1 MTAAPAS
8 PSGPDPGPGASP
20 PLAVE
25 AIGIVKRFPGV
36 LANDHVDFDLRV
48 GEVHALL
55 GENGAGKST
64 LVNILAGLYRQDE
77 GEVRVDG
84 RPVSFGS
91 PRDAIEAGLGM
102 VHQHFTLV
110 PSQTVTE
117 NILLGLRQPR
127 FWLDARRSEE
137 EVAGIATEFGLRVH
151 PRAKIW
157 QLSVGEQ
164 QRVEILKLLYR
175 GARILILDEP
185 TAVLA
190 PQEAEELFRT
200 LRAMTEACRSVVFIS
215 HKLTEVMAIADRVT
229 VMRRGRVTAAGQ
241 PTAGVTKR
249 DLARL
254 MVGRDIV
261 GLYDKAPFNPGD
273 VLLSASDV
281 EAENDR
287 ALPALRG
294 VSLEVRSGEIVGVAA
309 VAGNGQAELAEVIT
323 GLRPC
328 RGTIRI
334 GGELVSNRP
343 PKHAIKAGVAHV
355 PEDRTGVGSAP
366 NLSLADNLIM
376 KRFRD
381 PPVSRGWLIDDGR
394 TRTLAEELK
403 EEYAIAAPSVETR
416 ARLLS
421 GGNLQRLILAREI
434 ETRPSMMV
442 AVQPTRG
449 LDVGA
454 IETVHRLLL
463 ERRDEGAGI
472 LLISEDLDEILA
484 LADRVDVMYEG
495 RLVGSFD
502 AKTADI
508 HEIGLLMTGAE
519 GEAPGEEGV
528 AGAGDLGPAVGPVE
542 PDDPDAEDPS

>member
-1 MTAAPAS
+1 MTVAPQPPA
-8 PSGPDPGPGASP
+8 DPANPGEP
-20 PLAVE
+20 PPALE

-36 LANDHVDFDLRV
+36 LANDNVDFALRT
-48 GEVHALL
+48 GEIHALL

-64 LVNILAGLYRQDE
+64 LMNILAGLYRPDE
-77 GEVRVDG
+77 GEIRLDG

-91 PRDAIEAGLGM
+91 PRDAIQAGLGM

-117 NILLGLRQPR
+117 NILLGLKEPR
-127 FWLDARRSEE
+127 FWLDARRSEDE
-137 EVAGIATEFGLRVH
+137 IARLATEFGLRVH

-175 GARILILDEP
+175 GARILIMDEP

-190 PQEAEELFRT
+190 PQEAEDLFRT
-200 LRAMTEACRSVVFIS
+200 LRAMTESGRSVVFNS
-215 HKLTEVMAIADRVT
+215 PKLAEVLAIADRVT
-229 VMRRGRVTAAGQ
+229 VMRRGQVTAAGE
-241 PTAGVTKR
+241 PAAGATKR
-249 DLARL
+249 DLARQ

-261 GLYDKAPFNPGD
+261 GLYEKAPFKPGE
-273 VLLSASDV
+273 VLLSATDL
-281 EAENDR
+281 EADNDR
-287 ALPALRG
+287 GLPALRDL
-294 VSLEVRSGEIVGVAA
+294 SLDVRAGEIVGIAA
-309 VAGNGQAELAEVIT
+309 VAGNGQSELAEVIT

-328 RGTIRI
+328 RGTVRI
-334 GGELVSNRP
+334 GGEVVSNRP

-355 PEDRTGVGSAP
+355 PEDRTEVGSAP
-366 NLSLADNLIM
+366 NLSVADNLIM
-376 KRFRD
+376 KRFRE

-394 TRTLAEELK
+394 TRTLAEEIR
-403 EEYAIAAPSVETR
+403 EEYSIAAPTVETR

-434 ETRPSMMV
+434 ETRPSTMV

-454 IETVHRLLL
+454 IETIHRLLL
-463 ERRDEGAGI
+463 QRREQGAAI

-484 LADRVDVMYEG
+484 LADRVDVMFEG
-495 RLVGSFD
+495 RIVGSFP
-502 AKTADI
+502 AETADI
-508 HEIGLLMTGAE
+508 HEIGLLMTGAS
-519 GEAPGEEGV
+519 GDEAAPDAPPE
-528 AGAGDLGPAVGPVE
+528 AGDLGPVAGPE
-542 PDDPDAEDPS
+542 QPAGTDAP